1 MLFVNDLTSVWCLK
15 LVTLPFCRRCLLL
28 LMLSR
33 PHKTMILPSTLFTK
47 RFEAFWE
54 YSVVEQMLFVSS
66 KVYSGRSKTFIFF
79 YSLISALH
87 YCESCS
93 LFTTGWFISYM
104 ESIYWQ
110 QKSLF
115 NKTPC
120 KFNYIVKW
128 LMVDVMMM
136 RIILWALHANWGNM
150 VLPDQKTVIFW
161 LIDHLWYFSDKF
173 AFILLLNN
181 LNVCNYNLKYFI
193 DLILEW
199 LYIILL

>member
-15 LVTLPFCRRCLLL
+15 LVTLPFCRRCLLPL
-28 LMLSR
+28 LLLR

-54 YSVVEQMLFVSS
+54 YSVLEQMLFVSS
-66 KVYSGRSKTFIFF
+66 TVYAGRLKKFIFF
-79 YSLISALH
+79 YSFISALH

-93 LFTTGWFISYM
+93 LFTTWCFISFM
-104 ESIYWQ
+104 ESIDWQ

-136 RIILWALHANWGNM
+136 RIILCGLHANWGNM
-150 VLPDQKTVIFW
+150 VLPDQKT
-161 LIDHLWYFSDKF
+161 LYFD
-173 AFILLLNN
+173 
-181 LNVCNYNLKYFI
+181 
-193 DLILEW
+193 
-199 LYIILL
+199 